1 MAALTGDGHAGEG
14 HAGEGQAGEKVTA
27 MIVSTVTA
35 ATPRSKLPRRSWRRL
50 AGDASVVVEEVCAG
64 LLWLEGPARVTSA
77 NSNAV
82 KVRVNFGHPLALPF
96 CCIWLAALP
105 FLALREAVR
114 AVLRQ
119 YGRRQSQRDTAK
131 HQRNHP

>member
-1 MAALTGDGHAGEG
+1 MAVHSGDGQIG
-14 HAGEGQAGEKVTA
+14 GQVTA
-27 MIVSTVTA
+27 MIVSASTA

-64 LLWLEGPARVTSA
+64 LLWLEGPARITSA
-77 NSNAV
+77 NSHAV

-105 FLALREAVR
+105 FLALREAMR
-114 AVLRQ
+114 AVLRWL
-119 YGRRQSQRDTAK
+119 GRRQSQRDTAK
-131 HQRNHP
+131 HQRNRP